1 MGNAAD
7 VADHKEVSAMIS
19 LLENS
24 INKME
29 HERLRVA
36 ELIRLRGARIRM
48 AGMK

>member
-7 VADHKEVSAMIS
+7 VADNREVSAMIS

-24 INKME
+24 INKT
-29 HERLRVA
+29 ERKHLRAA
-36 ELIRLRGARIRM
+36 EPGRLYGARIRM